1 MPKITKTA
9 VEALV
14 PGQTI
19 WDSETRGFG
28 ARRQV
33 RDAAYILKVRFQEQQ
48 KFITIGKHGSPWT
61 PDTARQEAKRLLGL
75 VAAGQDPTRER
86 AAAKAV
92 PTVRQLAEAYMAE
105 HVGKKCKPGTA
116 RGYRS
121 NLDNHI
127 LPALGDRRATDI
139 TPADV
144 SKLHAELSETPVTAN
159 RSLDLLGTL
168 FEWGQIFR
176 GLPPHFNPARHV
188 TKYKEQDRQR
198 YLSGE
203 ELGRL
208 GDVLLTAET
217 VGLPWIISEEKA
229 RRPAAKHTPKNAITK
244 IGSEVAAAFRLLLLT
259 GARLNEIL
267 SLQWANVDLVR
278 GMLLLPDSKTGQKT
292 IVLSTAAIAVLE
304 DLPRVSPYVIPG
316 KPRRNKETGEFEE
329 RPRADVKRPWKNVL
343 AHAGIKNLRRHDL
356 RHTNASVGVGEG
368 LGLPII
374 GKILGHASAK
384 TTERYAHLDIDPV
397 RRAIEIVGEKIS
409 PKLPRASLSKGD
421 RNGQ

>member
-9 VEALV
+9 VDALR
-14 PGQTI
+14 PGQAT

-33 RDAAYILKVRFQEQQ
+33 RDAVYVLKCRVLGEQ
-48 KFITIGKHGSPWT
+48 KFLTIGKHGAPWT
-61 PDTARQEAKRLLGL
+61 PETARQEAKRLLGL
-75 VAAGQDPTRER
+75 VAAGQDPARER

-92 PTVRQLAEAYMAE
+92 PTIRQLTAAYLEE
-105 HVGKKCKPGTA
+105 HIDIKCKRRTA
-116 RGYRS
+116 DGYRS
-121 NLDNHI
+121 IFEGKI
-127 LPALGDRRATDI
+127 LPALGDRRATDV
-139 TPADV
+139 TPADI
-144 SKLHAELSETPVTAN
+144 SRLHAGLAKTPVRAN
-159 RSLDLLGTL
+159 RTLELLGAL
-168 FEWGQIFR
+168 FEWGQTFR

-217 VGLPWIISEEKA
+217 VGLPWIVDEEKA
-229 RRPAAKHTPKNAITK
+229 RRPTAKHTPKNAITK

-304 DLPRVSPYVIPG
+304 ELPRISPYVIPG
-316 KPRRNKETGEFEE
+316 RPRRNKETGKFEE
-329 RPRADVKRPWKNVL
+329 RPRTDVKRPWKNVL

-356 RHTNASVGVGEG
+356 RHTNASIGVGEG

-374 GKILGHASAK
+374 GKILGHASTK

-409 PKLPRASLSKGD
+409 PKLPRAASDRGD
-421 RNGQ
+421 RDGQ